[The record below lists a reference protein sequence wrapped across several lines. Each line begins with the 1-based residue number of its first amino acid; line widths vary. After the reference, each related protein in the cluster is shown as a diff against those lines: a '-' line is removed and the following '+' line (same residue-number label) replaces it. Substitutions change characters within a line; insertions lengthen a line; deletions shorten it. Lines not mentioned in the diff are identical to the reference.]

1 VPGKTAIE
9 IWQNKIRNLRK
20 FLRGWAKNLSGVYRN
35 ERNRL
40 IKIIEE
46 LDLKAET
53 SVLTMAENSS
63 LREAND
69 LLGKLRRDEELKWAQ
84 RAKVKHVQE
93 GGNNTKYFHLIA
105 NGKHR
110 RKKIYQL
117 EQDEE
122 TIIGQENLMRYITDY
137 YKSLFGDPE
146 PSNVCLE
153 ESVNGDIPKLT
164 NQENNI
170 LITDFTEKEVHEA
183 IMQMEKNKA
192 PGPDGFPAEF
202 YQSFWEI
209 IKHDLLALFADFK
222 QGRLPLHKLN
232 FGNIILLPKKENAI
246 QIQQYRPICLLNVSF
261 KIFTKVGTNRITGI
275 AHKVIRPTQTAF
287 MPGRHI
293 LEGVLVLHETV
304 HEIHRKKLD
313 GVIMKRHMIKL
324 NGTFFNKCY
333 A

>member
-1 VPGKTAIE
+1 
-9 IWQNKIRNLRK
+9 
-20 FLRGWAKNLSGVYRN
+20 
-35 ERNRL
+35 
-40 IKIIEE
+40 
-46 LDLKAET
+46 
-53 SVLTMAENSS
+53 
-63 LREAND
+63 
-69 LLGKLRRDEELKWAQ
+69 
-84 RAKVKHVQE
+84 
-93 GGNNTKYFHLIA
+93 
-105 NGKHR
+105 
-110 RKKIYQL
+110 
-117 EQDEE
+117 
-122 TIIGQENLMRYITDY
+122 MRYITDY

-209 IKHDLLALFADFK
+209 IKHDFLALFADFK

-313 GVIMKRHMIKL
+313 GVIMKIDFEKAYDKVKWDFLQQVLCMK
-324 NGTFFNKCY
+324 GFDPT
-333 A
+333 